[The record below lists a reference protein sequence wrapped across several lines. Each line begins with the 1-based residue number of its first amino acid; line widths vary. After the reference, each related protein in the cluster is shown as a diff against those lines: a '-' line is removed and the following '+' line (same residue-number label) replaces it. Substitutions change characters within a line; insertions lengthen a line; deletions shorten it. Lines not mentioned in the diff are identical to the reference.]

1 MKKVEVY
8 SKQQCPFCDRAKSL
22 LQSKGISY
30 IEIDIT
36 DDEAHTLEMIQRSQ
50 QRTVPQIF
58 IENDSIGGFEQLA
71 RLNSQGKLNRKLG
84 LEEVQAV

>member
-22 LQSKGISY
+22 LQSKGINY
-30 IEIDIT
+30 VEIDIT
-36 DDEAHTLEMIQRSQ
+36 DDEAYTLEMMRRSQ

-58 IENDSIGGFEQLA
+58 IDNEAIGGFEQLS
-71 RLNSQGKLNRKLG
+71 RLNSQGELNRKLD
-84 LEEVQAV
+84 LEEVQAF

>member
-22 LQSKGISY
+22 LQSKGVSY

-36 DDEAHTLEMIQRSQ
+36 DDEAHTLEMMRRSQ

-58 IENDSIGGFEQLA
+58 IDNESIGGFDQLA
-71 RLNSQGKLNRKLG
+71 RLNSQGKLSRKLD
-84 LEEVQAV
+84 LEEGSAF